1 MASRVP
7 WSPVLAMALL
17 WTALAG
23 AAEVAVTAPVPEAAA
38 EVAVAAEALTG
49 SDTDTEKERAGGYRE
64 VVETPET
71 FPEKG
76 DLKATLRSVT
86 LVPQRG
92 YTPIQV
98 TVHNSS
104 GQPRPVRL
112 SIHAEGRIT
121 ERSLQLGPRERV
133 VTYLMLPADL
143 QSGQL
148 RMDSPGM
155 PTATEGFYLDSYQGA
170 RVMVLGDVKSF
181 ERATRLGR
189 TGDGQE
195 PLLATRF
202 LDARVAPREL
212 AAYVGYDAV
221 LVTAPPE
228 EVPDDVWA
236 VLESFALSGG
246 NLVLAHPPANPRRH
260 FPLIQDFGAE
270 RSPYGFGQVRQF
282 RDCHRFQTCGQK
294 LVEDAST
301 ATSAVVPAGPPPR
314 WDRSSLLRDGMLPLL
329 ASARAP
335 VGRFMLLIF
344 LFTLAVGPGGL
355 MLARRKGPLAVLIAV
370 PTLAAVTCLSLV
382 AWSVLVDGFRVHSAR
397 YSFTLL
403 DRERSRAVTVGLTA
417 WYANL
422 AEEGV
427 TMPASSVLLATPEPE
442 DPPRFLD
449 WTQGMALRDSFL
461 PSRTYREWGEV
472 AVLPSRAR
480 LTVRKAQD
488 GLVVQNALG
497 ADVESGLVRFQGR
510 LWTVPAMADGGEAS
524 AVPLPDETKAPGF
537 ERERDDP
544 WTLGHQPEQ
553 RFPLARG
560 VFDDSLGDNTFLVRL
575 GGRGFAPTAAVDV
588 DLEAGV
594 HLVRGGFEEVRP

>member
-1 MASRVP
+1 MARRVL
-7 WSPVLAMALL
+7 LAVGLL
-17 WTALAG
+17 WTTLAG
-23 AAEVAVTAPVPEAAA
+23 ATDTPATAVTAMA
-38 EVAVAAEALTG
+38 EAAEAADKA
-49 SDTDTEKERAGGYRE
+49 SGYRE

-71 FPEKG
+71 FPEQG

-112 SIHAEGRIT
+112 SIHSQGRVT

-133 VTYLMLPADL
+133 VTYLMLPSDI

-148 RMDSPGM
+148 HMDSPGM
-155 PTATEGFYLDSYQGA
+155 PTATEGFYLDSYRGA
-170 RVMVLGDVKSF
+170 RVMVLGDLKSF
-181 ERATRLGR
+181 VSTTQLDRAEENR
-189 TGDGQE
+189 E
-195 PLLATRF
+195 PLVATRF

-221 LVTAPPE
+221 LVTAPPG

-236 VLESFALSGG
+236 VLESFALVGG
-246 NLVLAHPPANPRRH
+246 RLVLAQPPANPRLH
-260 FPLIQDFGAE
+260 FPLLQDTDAE
-270 RSPYGFGQVRQF
+270 LASYGFGQVRQF
-282 RDCHRFQTCGQK
+282 LGCRDTPGLCGQR
-294 LVEDAST
+294 LAEDAAGASGV
-301 ATSAVVPAGPPPR
+301 VVPAGPPPR
-314 WDRSSLLRDGMLPLL
+314 WDRSSLLRDGRAPLL
-329 ASARAP
+329 ESARAP

-344 LFTLAVGPGGL
+344 LFTLAAGPGGL

-370 PTLAAVTCLSLV
+370 PTLAAITCLGLV
-382 AWSVLVDGFRVHSAR
+382 AWSVLVDGFRVHAAR
-397 YSFTLL
+397 YSLTLL

-422 AEEGV
+422 TEGGV
-427 TMPASSVLLATPEPE
+427 SMPASSVLLSPMEPE
-442 DPPRFLD
+442 DPPSGLD
-449 WTQGMALRDSFL
+449 WTRGMVLRDSFL

-480 LTVRKAQD
+480 LTVRKAED
-488 GLVVQNALG
+488 GIVVQNALG
-497 ADVESGLVRFQGR
+497 AAVEAGRVRFQGQ
-510 LWTVPAMADGGEAS
+510 LWDLPAVADGAEAKAELITSEKNVALLDLEQNHPLSLTYQPGLRFPAAAS
-524 AVPLPDETKAPGF
+524 ALDGDLPD
-537 ERERDDP
+537 
-544 WTLGHQPEQ
+544 
-553 RFPLARG
+553 
-560 VFDDSLGDNTFLVRL
+560 GDFLVRL

-594 HLVRGGFEEVRP
+594 HLMRGGFEEVRP

>member
-1 MASRVP
+1 MVRHLP
-7 WSPVLAMALL
+7 RGPVLAVALL
-17 WTALAG
+17 CTTLASATEVSAPVPAVAPAPAVAVVAE
-23 AAEVAVTAPVPEAAA
+23 AAEVADKDKAT
-38 EVAVAAEALTG
+38 
-49 SDTDTEKERAGGYRE
+49 GYRE

-71 FPEKG
+71 FPEEG

-112 SIHAEGRIT
+112 SIHGQGRIT
-121 ERSLQLGPRERV
+121 ERSLQLGARERV
-133 VTYLMLPADL
+133 VTYLMLPADI

-148 RMDSPGM
+148 HMDSPGM
-155 PTATEGFYLDSYQGA
+155 PTATEGFYLDSYRGA

-181 ERATRLGR
+181 ENATQLSRVAEN
-189 TGDGQE
+189 QE
-195 PLLATRF
+195 PLVAARF
-202 LDARVAPREL
+202 LDARTAPREL

-221 LVTAPPE
+221 LVTASSE

-236 VLESFALSGG
+236 VLESFALTGG
-246 NLVLAHPPANPRRH
+246 RLVLARPPANPRLH
-260 FPLIQDFGAE
+260 FPLLEDVGSE
-270 RSPYGFGQVRQF
+270 LSPYGFGQVRQF
-282 RDCHRFQTCGQK
+282 LGCRDTPDACGQQ
-294 LVEDAST
+294 LAMDTHEVT
-301 ATSAVVPAGPPPR
+301 GAVVPAGPPPR
-314 WDRSSLLRDGMLPLL
+314 WDRNSLLRDGRTPLL
-329 ASARAP
+329 ESARAP

-370 PTLAAVTCLSLV
+370 PALAAITCLGLV
-382 AWSVLVDGFRVHSAR
+382 AWSVLVDGFRVHASR
-397 YSFTLL
+397 YSLTVL

-427 TMPASSVLLATPEPE
+427 SMPASSVLLSPTEPE
-442 DPPRFLD
+442 DPPRVLD
-449 WTQGMALRDSFL
+449 WTQGLVLRDSFL

-472 AVLPSRAR
+472 AVLPTRAR
-480 LTVRKAQD
+480 LTARKVEE

-497 ADVESGLVRFQGR
+497 AAVEAGRLRFQGQ
-510 LWTVPAMADGGEAS
+510 LWDLPVIADGAEAKAELITS
-524 AVPLPDETKAPGF
+524 EKNVALLDLEQNHPLSLTYQPGM
-537 ERERDDP
+537 
-544 WTLGHQPEQ
+544 
-553 RFPLARG
+553 RFPTSAR
-560 VFDDSLGDNTFLVRL
+560 VTDGDLIDGAFLVRL

-588 DLEAGV
+588 DLESGV
-594 HLVRGGFEEVRP
+594 HLVRGAFEEVRP